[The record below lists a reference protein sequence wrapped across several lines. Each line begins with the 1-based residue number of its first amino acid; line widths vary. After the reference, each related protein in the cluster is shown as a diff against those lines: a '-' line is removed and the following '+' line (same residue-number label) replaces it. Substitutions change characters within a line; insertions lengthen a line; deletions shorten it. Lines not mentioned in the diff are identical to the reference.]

1 VPEKA
6 STALCV
12 YLQGLAARGRPA
24 ANAVAAPFIGK
35 SRRSKVQC
43 GVLLCGIGYWR
54 ESAPEKPLIGVVPF
68 PAAN

>member
-6 STALCV
+6 STPLCV
-12 YLQGLAARGRPA
+12 YLQCLAARGEPA
-24 ANAVAAPFIGK
+24 ANAAAAPFVGK

-43 GVLLCGIGYWR
+43 GVLLCDVGCWR

-68 PAAN
+68 PEAN